1 MWLVKAGRGRFCLAR
16 GGKAGTDAKVVYRAL
31 IREIGM
37 SNKVLDQRVFQAD
50 QVIFREGQ
58 PGDVA
63 YIIVSGRVCLTKS
76 TDGGERIIAFI
87 GENEIFG
94 EMALIDAAP
103 RMATAAAVESVVC
116 TVVNQAQL
124 QKKLAAVDADART
137 LFRFLLKYV
146 RETLPYEIRGSVQR
160 SSQPSADE
168 AKACVIINSPG
179 LSEELR
185 HKDPFLHALFD
196 IMVGYTRRRLPP
208 GLK

>member
-1 MWLVKAGRGRFCLAR
+1 MA
-16 GGKAGTDAKVVYRAL
+16 D
-31 IREIGM
+31 
-37 SNKVLDQRVFQAD
+37 KVLDRRVFRAD

-63 YIIVSGRVCLTKS
+63 YIVVSGRVCLTKS

-103 RMATAAAVESVVC
+103 RMATASAVDPVVC
-116 TVVNQAQL
+116 TVVDPAQL
-124 QKKLAAVDADART
+124 KKKLAAVDADART
-137 LFRFLLKYV
+137 LFRFLMKYV

-168 AKACVIINSPG
+168 AKASVIVNSPG
-179 LSEELR
+179 VTEELR
-185 HKDPFLHALFD
+185 LKDPFLHALFD
-196 IMVGYTRRRLPP
+196 ILVGYTRRRLPP
-208 GLK
+208 GLR